1 MGAEVPSFTV
11 EGSQAGAATM
21 EISVEN
27 SQKAKKQTHQ
37 TSQRQHSWARTPK
50 DVAPVQI
57 LAQPHS
63 LLLSSQDLGKGNKLT
78 KRPLMMTGY
87 RKAGTC
93 VCTTEYPSAV
103 QVNEAMSFCR

>member
-37 TSQRQHSWARTPK
+37 TSQRQHSLARTPK

-78 KRPLMMTGY
+78 KRPLTDD
-87 RKAGTC
+87 RI
-93 VCTTEYPSAV
+93 
-103 QVNEAMSFCR
+103 